1 MVNRQDTPRSPRL
14 QHWLPAPT
22 GNFDGTKLPMVAE
35 PSQNHTYRYE
45 LLFSLYS
52 ISQNRA
58 CRSLAFAAEARSI
71 DPRWPHELIFGRS

>member
-1 MVNRQDTPRSPRL
+1 
-14 QHWLPAPT
+14 
-22 GNFDGTKLPMVAE
+22 MVAE